1 MGRNQGK
8 GNCRQSWQGMAT
20 GMVGGSCLLLST
32 INAQP
37 VFAAGSLDEKT
48 QQAMIDSINDEYHAR
63 AFYTAV
69 IEKFG
74 EVKPFT
80 NIVKSEDNHVNL
92 WVNIFGRYNLPIP
105 ADSYANNM
113 EAPETLAEACKM
125 AVEAEIANVKMY
137 DDFLTFVE
145 QPDLK
150 IAFSRLREVSQ
161 ERHLPAFQRCED
173 PAGQGRGQGGGGQGR
188 GQGGGQ
194 GGGQGRGRY

>member
-1 MGRNQGK
+1 MGRNHRK
-8 GNCRQSWQGMAT
+8 GNCHRHRFWQRMVT
-20 GMVGGSCLLLST
+20 GVVGGSCLLLSA

-37 VFAAGSLDEKT
+37 VSAEGSLDEKT

-92 WVNIFGRYNLPIP
+92 WVNIFGRYNLPVP
-105 ADSYANNM
+105 ADTFANN
-113 EAPETLAEACKM
+113 ANNIQVPATLAEACEI

-137 DDFLTFVE
+137 ENFLTFVE

-150 IAFSRLREVSQ
+150 ATFSRLKEISQ
-161 ERHLPAFQRCED
+161 TRHLPAFQRCND
-173 PAGQGRGQGGGGQGR
+173 PAGQGRGR
-188 GQGGGQ
+188 N
-194 GGGQGRGRY
+194 RSRF

>member
-1 MGRNQGK
+1 MGRNQRK
-8 GNCRQSWQGMAT
+8 GNCRHKSWQGMAASI
-20 GMVGGSCLLLST
+20 VGGSCLMLSA

-37 VFAAGSLDEKT
+37 VLSKESLDEKT

-63 AFYTAV
+63 AFYNAV

-80 NIVKSEDNHVNL
+80 NIVKSENNHVNL

-105 ADSYANNM
+105 SDSFANNIK
-113 EAPETLAEACKM
+113 APETLEEACKM

-137 DDFLTFVE
+137 DNFLTFVE

-150 IAFSRLREVSQ
+150 IAFSRLREISQ
-161 ERHLPAFQRCED
+161 ERHLPAFQRCEE
-173 PAGQGRGQGGGGQGR
+173 PAGQGRGQGKGR
-188 GQGGGQ
+188 N
-194 GGGQGRGRY
+194 